1 MELYEAIRARRSIR
15 KFKQQPVPVE
25 VLTKLVDAARLAAQ
39 GSNMQPMKYL
49 LVHEAELLDPIFS
62 TTRWA
67 GAIAPQGN
75 PADDERPM
83 AYIVVLVDTEVKK
96 AGYDVD
102 AGAAVENLLLAAV
115 AEGIGACWLGALERD
130 NIRAILNIPERYV
143 LHTMVALGY
152 PAESPLME
160 EEQGSIKYYKDEQG
174 VLHVPKRKLQ
184 DIIFH
189 NRM

>member
-1 MELYEAIRARRSIR
+1 MELYEAIKTRRSIR

-39 GSNMQPMKYL
+39 GSNMQPMKYV
-49 LVHEAELLDPIFS
+49 LVHEAALLDPIFS

-115 AEGIGACWLGALERD
+115 AEGIGACWLGALERES
-130 NIRAILNIPERYV
+130 IRAILNIPERYV

-152 PAESPLME
+152 PAESPQME
-160 EEQGSIKYYKDEQG
+160 EEQGSIKYYKDENG